1 MSLLFQVQHPTIDV
15 KGEIKRIVMEGADLV
30 GLEMTQKIR
39 DSIQNGV
46 VLQDMKNMGLGD
58 LWSPRESPDGPE
70 EPQYQ
75 DVFRFNSFILCRPGG
90 GSGQIGAFKIR
101 SPPLYFV
108 RVLSVNWEGLAS
120 MGSMSRGSTWR

>member
-1 MSLLFQVQHPTIDV
+1 MDRKTLNALCVQLAFLELQFQALSLLFQVQHPTIDV

-70 EPQYQ
+70 EPQ
-75 DVFRFNSFILCRPGG
+75 
-90 GSGQIGAFKIR
+90 
-101 SPPLYFV
+101 
-108 RVLSVNWEGLAS
+108 
-120 MGSMSRGSTWR
+120 